1 MLVDRRP
8 MVERREQEQG
18 NGQRWRQGWRW
29 FEDVPDEGVDA
40 VVVEGVGGGTL
51 SYCMPPVLRLGR
63 P

>member
-1 MLVDRRP
+1 MKRP
-8 MVERREQEQG
+8 KVAAG
-18 NGQRWRQGWRW
+18 VGGG